1 MLPFRVV
8 CYDSFKVI
16 GQNEMEKK
24 ADELGKVH
32 WLSPKGIDCA
42 KVHIDTVIKQAM
54 AGSEGEFS
62 GALEVLQVMHRTG
75 RSEAGI
81 FLLGLLAHSGDDWK
95 RRTEIVER
103 LEGFTTP
110 ECAHYLFGELER
122 VKSNNNTRRYLVTV
136 LKALAAMPRQVVQ
149 SRLLHLIANKRFY
162 R

>member
-1 MLPFRVV
+1 
-8 CYDSFKVI
+8 
-16 GQNEMEKK
+16 MEKES
-24 ADELGKVH
+24 AELGKVPR
-32 WLSPKGIDCA
+32 LTPEGVDFA
-42 KVHIDTVIKQAM
+42 KVHIDPIIKQAM
-54 AGSEGEFS
+54 SGSEREFS
-62 GALEVLQVMHRTG
+62 DALGILQVMHRAG

-81 FLLGLLAHSGDDWK
+81 FLLGLLSHSGDDWK

-122 VKSNNNTRRYLVTV
+122 VKSNNTTRQYLVTV

-149 SRLLHLIANKRFY
+149 SRFLHLIANKGFSQGMRDRFVETLDKTSL